1 MRLFNV
7 FVLAVVC
14 SGLALPLAAAPA
26 EDPLPELP
34 AAALPECLQAGHAL
48 AQAAADR
55 RQGMAESTAIAQFYE
70 RNRDVHRIG
79 SHVPTPISR
88 DKAAALVKL
97 VYAYPQL
104 PPDSFSAVGV
114 YHCEI
119 ARHLPPDAPH
129 AGDVLPLLAI
139 NAHDCLQ
146 RWGDPVADAHP
157 KDGILK
163 LDNART
169 DACEGRAARAILH
182 ELLK

>member
-1 MRLFNV
+1 MRFFAWLWV
-7 FVLAVVC
+7 TAVLC
-14 SGLALPLAAAPA
+14 ALPAMLRAAEPQ
-26 EDPLPELP
+26 DSLPEVP
-34 AAALPECLQAGHAL
+34 VAALPECLNAGQAL

-55 RQGMAESTAIAQFYE
+55 RQGMAEATAIAQFYE
-70 RNRDVHRIG
+70 RNRDVHRLG

-119 ARHLPPDAPH
+119 ARHLPPDHPH

-163 LDNART
+163 LDNAKT
-169 DACEGRAARAILH
+169 DACEGRAARAILR